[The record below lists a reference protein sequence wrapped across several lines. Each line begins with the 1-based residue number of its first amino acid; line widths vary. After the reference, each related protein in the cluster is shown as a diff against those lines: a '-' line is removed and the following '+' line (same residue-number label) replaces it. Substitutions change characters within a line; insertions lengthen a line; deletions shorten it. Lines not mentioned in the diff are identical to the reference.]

1 MLTRLSLIAAVLG
14 VAGAAQALTPAGPG
28 DETPGAMTKAE
39 FLKGMETR
47 FAAIDANKD
56 GFLTRDEIA
65 AVQANALQRA
75 TAAREQRMEAE
86 FKKLDTNNNGALD
99 LAEFKAAAPAVRPAG
114 TPETM
119 VTQLDANKDGKVSPV
134 EYRTPPLANFDK
146 MDANKDGTITPQEL
160 QAARKQ

>member
-1 MLTRLSLIAAVLG
+1 MLTRLSLIAAAIC
-14 VAGAAQALTPAGPG
+14 VAGAAQAQTPADPA
-28 DETPGAMTKAE
+28 DETPRAMTKAE
-39 FLKGMETR
+39 FTTGMQAR
-47 FAAIDANKD
+47 FAAIDTNKD

-86 FKKLDTNNNGALD
+86 FKKLDTNNDGSLN

-114 TPETM
+114 TPDAM
-119 VTQLDANKDGKVSPV
+119 ITQLDANKDGKVSPV

-160 QAARKQ
+160 EAARKK